1 MSANVWFEEVER
13 GLKEEI
19 LRTVEYLTPAGVK
32 EPVSNEMVFV
42 RDPEE
47 DLREEEIP
55 CVTIT
60 PIMNRFDPKRYNPN
74 PVVISRDTKN
84 NIAHVQESA
93 VSFNLVYQID
103 FWSRYREDMNIMT
116 SSWIKKHF
124 RQFNL
129 PVVDDGGVVRSS
141 NVLIYESMKP
151 VDLMKNQKRLYHS
164 IISYVIWVELD
175 DEVGYN
181 VPMVAERIVKAES
194 SGSTEDE
201 PAVNEFRDYPNLFC
215 KDEDS
220 FGALKETVNEGVTL
234 SSDSENQEVM
244 FTNVQGCTLNQTS
257 MGEIECYDKVTQN
270 GVTTTKYPTV
280 YGYIEA

>member
-32 EPVSNEMVFV
+32 EPVSKEMVFV

-60 PIMNRFDPKRYNPN
+60 PIMNRFDPRRYNPN
-74 PVVISRDTKN
+74 PVVINRDTKN
-84 NIAHVQESA
+84 NTVHMQESA
-93 VSFNLVYQID
+93 VPFNLTYQID

-141 NVLIYESMKP
+141 NVLIYENMRP

-181 VPMVAERIVKAES
+181 VSMVADRVVKAES
-194 SGSTEDE
+194 TGSTDE
-201 PAVNEFRDYPNLFC
+201 PAVNEFRDYSNLFC

-257 MGEIECYDKVTQN
+257 MGEIECYDKATQN

>member
-32 EPVSNEMVFV
+32 EPVSKEMVFV

-60 PIMNRFDPKRYNPN
+60 PIMNRFDPRRYNPN
-74 PVVISRDTKN
+74 PVVINRDTKN
-84 NIAHVQESA
+84 NTVHMQESA
-93 VSFNLVYQID
+93 VPFNLTYQID

-141 NVLIYESMKP
+141 NALIYENMRP
-151 VDLMKNQKRLYHS
+151 VDLMRNQKRLYHS

-181 VPMVAERIVKAES
+181 VSMVADRVVKAES
-194 SGSTEDE
+194 TGSTDE
-201 PAVNEFRDYPNLFC
+201 PAVNEFRDYSNLFC

-244 FTNVQGCTLNQTS
+244 FTNIQGCTLNQTS

>member
-32 EPVSNEMVFV
+32 EPVSKEMVFV

-60 PIMNRFDPKRYNPN
+60 PIMNRFDPRRYNPN
-74 PVVISRDTKN
+74 PVVINRDTKN
-84 NIAHVQESA
+84 NTVHMQESA
-93 VSFNLVYQID
+93 VPFNLTYQID

-141 NVLIYESMKP
+141 NALIYENMRP
-151 VDLMKNQKRLYHS
+151 VDLMRNQKRLYHS

-181 VPMVAERIVKAES
+181 VSMVADRVVKAES
-194 SGSTEDE
+194 TGSTDE
-201 PAVNEFRDYPNLFC
+201 PAVNEFRDYSNLFC
-215 KDEDS
+215 KDKDS

>member
-1 MSANVWFEEVER
+1 MSANVWFEEVEI

-32 EPVSNEMVFV
+32 EPVSKEMVFV

-60 PIMNRFDPKRYNPN
+60 PIMNRFDPRRYNPN
-74 PVVISRDTKN
+74 PVVINRDTKN
-84 NIAHVQESA
+84 NTVHMQESA
-93 VSFNLVYQID
+93 VPFNLTYQID

-141 NVLIYESMKP
+141 NALIYENMRP
-151 VDLMKNQKRLYHS
+151 VDLMRNQKRLYHS

-181 VPMVAERIVKAES
+181 VSMVADRVVKAES
-194 SGSTEDE
+194 TGSTDE
-201 PAVNEFRDYPNLFC
+201 PAVNEFRDYSNLFC

-234 SSDSENQEVM
+234 SSDSENQEVI

>member
-84 NIAHVQESA
+84 NTVHMQESA
-93 VSFNLVYQID
+93 VPFNLTYQID

-141 NVLIYESMKP
+141 NALIYENMRP
-151 VDLMKNQKRLYHS
+151 VDLMRNQKRLYHS

-181 VPMVAERIVKAES
+181 VSMVADRVVKAES
-194 SGSTEDE
+194 TGSTDE
-201 PAVNEFRDYPNLFC
+201 PAVNEFRDYSNLFC

-244 FTNVQGCTLNQTS
+244 FTNVQGCTLNHTS

>member
-32 EPVSNEMVFV
+32 EPVSKEMVFV

-60 PIMNRFDPKRYNPN
+60 PIMNRFDPRRYNPN
-74 PVVISRDTKN
+74 PVVINRDTKN
-84 NIAHVQESA
+84 NTVHMQESA
-93 VSFNLVYQID
+93 VPFNLTYQID
-103 FWSRYREDMNIMT
+103 FWSRYRDDMNIMT

-141 NVLIYESMKP
+141 NALIYENMRP
-151 VDLMKNQKRLYHS
+151 VDLMRNQKRLYHS

-181 VPMVAERIVKAES
+181 VSMVADRVVKAES
-194 SGSTEDE
+194 TGSTDE
-201 PAVNEFRDYPNLFC
+201 PAVNEFRDYSNLFC

-234 SSDSENQEVM
+234 SSDSENQ
-244 FTNVQGCTLNQTS
+244 
-257 MGEIECYDKVTQN
+257 
-270 GVTTTKYPTV
+270 
-280 YGYIEA
+280 

>member
-32 EPVSNEMVFV
+32 EPVSKEMVFV

-60 PIMNRFDPKRYNPN
+60 PIMNRFDPRRYNPN
-74 PVVISRDTKN
+74 PVVINRDTKN
-84 NIAHVQESA
+84 NTVHMQESA
-93 VSFNLVYQID
+93 VPFNLTYQID

-141 NVLIYESMKP
+141 NALIYENMRP
-151 VDLMKNQKRLYHS
+151 VDLMRNQKRLYHS

-181 VPMVAERIVKAES
+181 VSMVADRVVKAES
-194 SGSTEDE
+194 TGSTDE
-201 PAVNEFRDYPNLFC
+201 PAVNEFRDYSNLFC

-234 SSDSENQEVM
+234 SSNSENQEVM

>member
-60 PIMNRFDPKRYNPN
+60 PIMNRFDPRRYNPN
-74 PVVISRDTKN
+74 PVVINRDTKN
-84 NIAHVQESA
+84 NTVHMQESA
-93 VSFNLVYQID
+93 VPFNLTYQID

-141 NVLIYESMKP
+141 NALIYENMRP
-151 VDLMKNQKRLYHS
+151 VDLMRNQKRLYHS

-181 VPMVAERIVKAES
+181 VSMVADRVVKAES
-194 SGSTEDE
+194 TGSTDE
-201 PAVNEFRDYPNLFC
+201 PAVNEFRDYSNLFC

-234 SSDSENQEVM
+234 SSNSENQEVM

>member
-60 PIMNRFDPKRYNPN
+60 PIMNRFDPRRYNPN
-74 PVVISRDTKN
+74 PVVINRDTKN
-84 NIAHVQESA
+84 NTVHMQESA
-93 VSFNLVYQID
+93 VPFNLTYQID

-124 RQFNL
+124 HQFNL

-141 NVLIYESMKP
+141 NALIYENMRP

-181 VPMVAERIVKAES
+181 VSMVADRVVKAES
-194 SGSTEDE
+194 TGSTDE
-201 PAVNEFRDYPNLFC
+201 PAVNEFRDYSNLFC

-234 SSDSENQEVM
+234 SSNSENQEVM

-257 MGEIECYDKVTQN
+257 MGEIECYDKVTQD
-270 GVTTTKYPTV
+270 GVTTTKYPTI

>member
-32 EPVSNEMVFV
+32 EPVSKEMVFV

-60 PIMNRFDPKRYNPN
+60 PIMNRFDPRRYNPN
-74 PVVISRDTKN
+74 PVVINRDTKN
-84 NIAHVQESA
+84 NTVHMQESA
-93 VSFNLVYQID
+93 VPFNLTYQID

-141 NVLIYESMKP
+141 NALIYENMRP
-151 VDLMKNQKRLYHS
+151 VDLMRNQKRLYHS

-181 VPMVAERIVKAES
+181 VSMVADRVVKAES
-194 SGSTEDE
+194 TGSTDE
-201 PAVNEFRDYPNLFC
+201 PAVNEFRDYSNLFC

-234 SSDSENQEVM
+234 SSDSENQEVI

>member
-32 EPVSNEMVFV
+32 EPVSKEMVFV

-60 PIMNRFDPKRYNPN
+60 PIMNRFDPRRYNPN
-74 PVVISRDTKN
+74 PVVINRDTKN
-84 NIAHVQESA
+84 NTVHMQESA
-93 VSFNLVYQID
+93 VPFNLTYQID

-129 PVVDDGGVVRSS
+129 PVVDDGDVVRSS
-141 NVLIYESMKP
+141 NALIYENMRP
-151 VDLMKNQKRLYHS
+151 VDLMRNQKRLYHS

-181 VPMVAERIVKAES
+181 VSMVADRVVKAES
-194 SGSTEDE
+194 TGSTDE
-201 PAVNEFRDYPNLFC
+201 PAVNEFRDYSNLFC